1 MLDARVKAQFG
12 LSWGKARAAIEHGKV
27 FVDGAIMMVATKYV
41 SPTVAVELRQSAP
54 RPHPARLGADT
65 IVHLDPHLIVVR
77 KPAGLSTVPYLEDE
91 PDNLEQRLRD
101 YLSHHSGRAG
111 VAPLGVVH
119 RIDKDTSGVLVFT
132 RTWAAK
138 QSLSNQFRAHTVHRL
153 YYAIAVGEVRSQTFR
168 SYLVED
174 RGDGKRG
181 STRQQGHGQLAI
193 THVEVLRKL
202 TGATLVAC
210 RLETGRTHQIRI
222 HLSEVGHPL
231 LGERVYI
238 RGPRALQP
246 PATRLML
253 HAAELG
259 FVHPA
264 TQQQVRFEDAM
275 PRDMQETLER
285 LTLPVEAPQ

>member
-1 MLDARVKAQFG
+1 MLDARVKDQFQ
-12 LSWGKARAAIEHGKV
+12 LSWGKARAAIEQGKV
-27 FVDGAIMMVATKYV
+27 FVDGAPVLVATRYV
-41 SPTVAVELRQSAP
+41 TPEASVELRQNAP
-54 RPHPARLGADT
+54 RPRPARLGADT
-65 IVHLDPHLIVVR
+65 VAHLDPHLIVVR
-77 KPAGLSTVPYLEDE
+77 KPAGLSTVPYLEEE
-91 PDNLEQRLRD
+91 PDNLEQRVRD
-101 YLSHHSGRAG
+101 YLTHQSERAG

-132 RTWAAK
+132 RTWLAK
-138 QSLSNQFRAHTVHRL
+138 QSLSAQFRAHSVHRL
-153 YYAIAVGEVRSQTFR
+153 YYAIAAGEVRSQTFR

-181 STRQQGHGQLAI
+181 STRQHAHGQLAV
-193 THVEVLRKL
+193 THVEALRKFA
-202 TGATLVAC
+202 GATLVAC

-238 RGPRALQP
+238 RGPREAQP
-246 PATRLML
+246 AAPRLML

-264 TQQQVRFEDAM
+264 TNLEVRFEDAM
-275 PRDMQETLER
+275 PRDMQETIAR
-285 LTLPVEAPQ
+285 LAAASEPTQ